1 MQNDYPPTD
10 PRKRSPLK
18 ITLYAGLGVSA
29 IMLVIVLAILL
40 FPDPFLNRFIK
51 PRITKAFS
59 EAYPA
64 YSMHIFDMSYSVS
77 ENRFGIDSV
86 AVSAVDSTFSGTIGT
101 VSVSGIRWMHL
112 LWGKSLA
119 SKDFANSVV
128 TVHDIVVNFPKS
140 HYELHCQKLHLSV
153 PDSMMVADSL
163 VMNSS
168 QSHAEFHCPRLRVSG
183 SDSVLVADSLVM
195 RFPQSNYEFRCQK
208 LRVSVPDSTMVADSL
223 ALGTLAGDDEFFGSS
238 EFRRTRFTFET
249 PQCSV
254 MGLACLELLRGKI
267 YRTRSVLIRD
277 LYLDILVNKEKRSAI
292 DTSIILMPNEIL
304 SSMKETIQCDSI
316 DITNASLKYGER
328 MAVGSKPALIT
339 FDNMHVLAEGIDNR
353 DNPEALVDIHV
364 QGDFMKS
371 GKIDVLMSIPVSSPK
386 FSFQYSGSVG
396 RMNLRVLNEFLERAE
411 QIRIKSGILYGATF
425 DINVSSGHARGYVRA
440 VYRDL
445 IFAVISK
452 STGSDRGFFNN
463 LVSLIANTFKIRG
476 TNVLGESEP
485 LKIGRVR
492 YNRHRDDPFF
502 GFVWFALRSGLKD
515 VAGF

>member
-10 PRKRSPLK
+10 PRKRLPLK
-18 ITLYAGLGVSA
+18 IALYAGLGVLA

-64 YSMHIFDMSYSVS
+64 YSMHIFNMNYSVS

-86 AVSAVDSTFSGTIGT
+86 AVSAVDSTFSSTIGP

-112 LWGKSLA
+112 LWGKGLA

-128 TVHDIVVNFPKS
+128 NVHDIVVNFPKS
-140 HYELHCQKLHLSV
+140 HYELRCQKLHLSV
-153 PDSMMVADSL
+153 PDSMM
-163 VMNSS
+163 
-168 QSHAEFHCPRLRVSG
+168 
-183 SDSVLVADSLVM
+183 VADSLVM

-208 LRVSVPDSTMVADSL
+208 LRVSVPDSMMVADSL

-249 PQCSV
+249 PQCRV

-277 LYLDILVNKEKRSAI
+277 LYLDILVNKEKRSAR

-386 FSFQYSGSVG
+386 FSFQYSGSVS
-396 RMNLRVLNEFLERAE
+396 RMDLRVLNEFLERAE

-476 TNVLGESEP
+476 TNVPSESEP
-485 LKIGRVR
+485 LKIGKVR
-492 YNRHRDDPFF
+492 YNRHPDDPFF